1 MGLTSPNACPPCSG
15 RNHAYTSEYVSGCRC
30 AQPIT
35 PQTFLM
41 LTSPIHPTQDTSLL
55 LCHELRTP
63 LTSIQGAL
71 KLLGYQHLDS
81 LSDDAQRLLAI
92 AINNADRLV
101 RLTNALEV
109 QPTPLLTVLSSA
121 KIELLQLENDLHL
134 AAEEKKFHLL
144 YQPIICLG
152 TRKIIGFEALARW
165 RHSTRGEIAP
175 QVFIPLAEKTNLIYE
190 IGLLLLGQACRQ
202 LRQWQIKFP
211 SHSPLTISV
220 NISAVQL
227 QDPYLAEQISQILAE
242 NFLLPSSLK
251 LEITESALV
260 ENADV
265 AVKTLINL
273 RQLGVQ
279 IYIDDFGTG
288 YSSLGRLQELPFDTL
303 KIDQSF
309 VRNKN
314 WVMSEMILVLAQKL
328 ELDVI
333 VEGVESLEDLI
344 SLKQLGCQKMQGY
357 FFSRPVSP
365 ARIANLLSYKFVEKR
380 LNALEASIPK
390 R

>member
-1 MGLTSPNACPPCSG
+1 M
-15 RNHAYTSEYVSGCRC
+15 
-30 AQPIT
+30 
-35 PQTFLM
+35 
-41 LTSPIHPTQDTSLL
+41 
-55 LCHELRTP
+55 
-63 LTSIQGAL
+63 TSIQGAL